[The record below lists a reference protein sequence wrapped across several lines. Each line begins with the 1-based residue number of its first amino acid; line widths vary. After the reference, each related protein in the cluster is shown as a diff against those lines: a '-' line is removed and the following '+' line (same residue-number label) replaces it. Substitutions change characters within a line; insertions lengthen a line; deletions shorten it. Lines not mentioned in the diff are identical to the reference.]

1 MVATTFTK
9 ISKTDTIKMDKN
21 FDFSDFLKKPMVKA
35 EEQAFTELNRIDDES
50 YKLGILKTVIA
61 AGNGMYD
68 VIPSKYGF
76 SIKSQGGDG
85 SCLGAAYAS
94 LAEGCFVTENPAPK
108 LPRKAVETVIE
119 WYKRITAK
127 NGEEAQ
133 VVFYWNQ
140 YKKDVITDD
149 EGNEVALKDIPGV
162 YFWTDEIF
170 SYTPKQYNH
179 GSLTEVAPED
189 EWYDIFN
196 RQFGMYVETHSHNSM
211 DAFASTTDEENS
223 ANDGFQLV
231 FGKLDQQQLVMYS
244 WMTMNKVMKL
254 GMSVEELGKIMEFN
268 PTNLYDTV
276 NEKLIYE
283 TTDLIF
289 DESLFEEWDKQILI
303 RPVVTRTTY
312 AAAPYTTGYVG
323 TGTTGY
329 FDDFYGYGRG
339 YATGVSLD
347 AQQRQMSGRTYTRQQ
362 ETEAVEEEFEA
373 ALGLSEFHQALRHE
387 APFMSY
393 DTVVDLVKNA
403 FVEGYFAKKDGPYTL
418 NDYTLAKFQTAID
431 TAVAT
436 IVEDLERAAHH

>member
-1 MVATTFTK
+1 MVATKFTK

-21 FDFSDFLKKPMVKA
+21 FDFSEFLKKPMVTA
-35 EEQAFTELNRIDDES
+35 ETPAFTELNRIDDES
-50 YKLGILKTVIA
+50 YKQGVLKTVIA

-68 VIPSKYGF
+68 IIPSKYGF
-76 SIKSQGGDG
+76 SIKSQGGEG

-94 LAEGCFVTENPAPK
+94 LAEGCFITENPAPK

-140 YKKDVITDD
+140 YKKDVINDD

-179 GSLTEVAPED
+179 GSLTEVATED

-268 PTNLYDTV
+268 PTNLYDTI

-303 RPVVTRTTY
+303 RPRTTYTTY
-312 AAAPYTTGYVG
+312 AATPYATGYAG
-323 TGTTGY
+323 TGY
-329 FDDFYGYGRG
+329 FDDFYGYGTG
-339 YATGVSLD
+339 YTAGSLD
-347 AQQRQMSGRTYTRQQ
+347 TQQRQMSGRVYTRAQ
-362 ETEAVEEEFEA
+362 ETDAVEEEFEV
-373 ALGLSEFHQALRHE
+373 ALGLSEFHQTLRHE

-393 DTVVDLVKNA
+393 DTVVDLIKNA
-403 FVEGYFAKKDGPYTL
+403 FVEGYFAKKDGPYSL
-418 NDYTLAKFQTAID
+418 NDYTLAKLQTAID
-431 TAVAT
+431 TAVTT
-436 IVEDLERAAHH
+436 IVEDLEQAAHQ

>member
-140 YKKDVITDD
+140 YKKDVIADD

-283 TTDLIF
+283 TNDLIF

-339 YATGVSLD
+339 YAAGGLD

-387 APFMSY
+387 APFMPY

>member
-140 YKKDVITDD
+140 YKKDVIADD

-283 TTDLIF
+283 TNDLIF

-339 YATGVSLD
+339 YAAGGLD

-387 APFMSY
+387 ASFMSY

>member
-1 MVATTFTK
+1 M
-9 ISKTDTIKMDKN
+9 
-21 FDFSDFLKKPMVKA
+21 
-35 EEQAFTELNRIDDES
+35 
-50 YKLGILKTVIA
+50 
-61 AGNGMYD
+61 
-68 VIPSKYGF
+68 
-76 SIKSQGGDG
+76 
-85 SCLGAAYAS
+85 GAAYAS

-140 YKKDVITDD
+140 YKKDVIADD

-179 GSLTEVAPED
+179 GSLTEVADED

-196 RQFGMYVETHSHNSM
+196 RKFGMYVETHSHNSM

-283 TTDLIF
+283 TNDLIF
-289 DESLFEEWDKQILI
+289 DESLFGEWDKQILI

-339 YATGVSLD
+339 YAAGGLD

>member
-1 MVATTFTK
+1 
-9 ISKTDTIKMDKN
+9 
-21 FDFSDFLKKPMVKA
+21 
-35 EEQAFTELNRIDDES
+35 
-50 YKLGILKTVIA
+50 
-61 AGNGMYD
+61 
-68 VIPSKYGF
+68 
-76 SIKSQGGDG
+76 
-85 SCLGAAYAS
+85 
-94 LAEGCFVTENPAPK
+94 
-108 LPRKAVETVIE
+108 
-119 WYKRITAK
+119 
-127 NGEEAQ
+127 
-133 VVFYWNQ
+133 
-140 YKKDVITDD
+140 
-149 EGNEVALKDIPGV
+149 
-162 YFWTDEIF
+162 
-170 SYTPKQYNH
+170 
-179 GSLTEVAPED
+179 
-189 EWYDIFN
+189 
-196 RQFGMYVETHSHNSM
+196 MYVETHSHNSM

-283 TTDLIF
+283 TNDLIF

-393 DTVVDLVKNA
+393 DTIVDLVKNA

>member
-1 MVATTFTK
+1 MVATKFTK
-9 ISKTDTIKMDKN
+9 ISKTDTIKMDKT
-21 FDFSDFLKKPMVKA
+21 FDFSDFLSKPMVTP
-35 EEQAFTELNRIDDES
+35 ETQAFTELNRIDDES
-50 YKLGILKTVIA
+50 YKLGMLKTVIA

-68 VIPSKYGF
+68 IIPSKYGF
-76 SIKSQGGDG
+76 SIKSQGGEG

-94 LAEGCFVTENPAPK
+94 LAEGCFITENPAPK

-149 EGNEVALKDIPGV
+149 DGNEVELKTIPGV

-231 FGKLDQQQLVMYS
+231 FGKLNQQQLVMYS

-289 DESLFEEWDKQILI
+289 DESLFEEWDT
-303 RPVVTRTTY
+303 PY
-312 AAAPYTTGYVG
+312 ATGYGGVVG
-323 TGTTGY
+323 GSY
-329 FDDFYGYGRG
+329 FDGNYGYGG
-339 YATGVSLD
+339 SYFGDDFD
-347 AQQRQMSGRTYTRQQ
+347 AQTRKMSGRIYTRIQ
-362 ETEAVEEEFEA
+362 EINTVEDEFDA
-373 ALGLSEFHQALRHE
+373 AMDAQEFHQALRHE
-387 APFMSY
+387 APFIPY
-393 DTVVDLVKNA
+393 DAVVDLVKGA
-403 FVEGYFAKKDGPYTL
+403 FVEGYLAKKDGPYSL
-418 NDYTLAKFQTAID
+418 NDYTLERLQTAIND
-431 TAVAT
+431 GVTT
-436 IVEDLERAAHH
+436 IITDLERAAHH

>member
-1 MVATTFTK
+1 MVATKFTT

-21 FDFSDFLKKPMVKA
+21 FDFSEFLKKPMVTP
-35 EEQAFTELNRIDDES
+35 ENQAFTELNRIDDES

-61 AGNGMYD
+61 AGND
-68 VIPSKYGF
+68 TFDIIPSKYGF
-76 SIKSQGGDG
+76 SIKSQGASG
-85 SCLGAAYAS
+85 SCLGAMYAS
-94 LAEGCFVTENPAPK
+94 LAEGCFITENPAPK
-108 LPRKAVETVIE
+108 LPRKAIETVIE

-170 SYTPKQYNH
+170 SYTPKQYNS
-179 GSLTEVAPED
+179 GSLTEVATED

-211 DAFASTTDEENS
+211 DAFASTTDEDNS

-323 TGTTGY
+323 TGATGY

-339 YATGVSLD
+339 YATGGLD
-347 AQQRQMSGRTYTRQQ
+347 AQQRQMSGRTYTRPQ

>member
-1 MVATTFTK
+1 MVATKFTK
-9 ISKTDTIKMDKN
+9 ISKTDTIKMDKT
-21 FDFSDFLKKPMVKA
+21 FDFSDFLSKPMVTP
-35 EEQAFTELNRIDDES
+35 ETQAFTELNRIDDES

-68 VIPSKYGF
+68 IIPSKYGF
-76 SIKSQGGDG
+76 SIKSQGGEG

-94 LAEGCFVTENPAPK
+94 LAEGCFITENPAPK

-149 EGNEVALKDIPGV
+149 EGNEVVLKDIPGV

-211 DAFASTTDEENS
+211 DAFASTTDEQNS

-268 PTNLYDTV
+268 PTNLYDMV

-312 AAAPYTTGYVG
+312 AAAPYTTGYAAG
-323 TGTTGY
+323 GSAY
-329 FDDFYGYGRG
+329 YDDWYGYG
-339 YATGVSLD
+339 YDTGVSLD
-347 AQQRQMSGRTYTRQQ
+347 AQQRKMSGRIYTRIQ
-362 ETEAVEEEFEA
+362 EINTVEDEFDNAIGTSAV
-373 ALGLSEFHQALRHE
+373 HQALNHQ
-387 APFMSY
+387 APSIPY
-393 DTVVDLVKNA
+393 DRVVDLVKGA
-403 FVEGYFAKKDGPYTL
+403 FVEGYLVKKDGPYSL
-418 NDYTLAKFQTAID
+418 NDYSLEKLQTAM
-431 TAVAT
+431 ANGVET
-436 IVEDLERAAHH
+436 IVTDLELAAHH

>member
-1 MVATTFTK
+1 MVATKFTK
-9 ISKTDTIKMDKN
+9 ISKTDTIKMDKT
-21 FDFSDFLKKPMVKA
+21 FDFSDFLAKPMVTP
-35 EEQAFTELNRIDDES
+35 ETPAFTELNRIDDES

-68 VIPSKYGF
+68 IIPSKYGF
-76 SIKSQGGDG
+76 SIKSQGGEG

-94 LAEGCFVTENPAPK
+94 LAEGCFITENPAPK

-140 YKKDVITDD
+140 YKKDTITDD
-149 EGNEVALKDIPGV
+149 DGNEVALKDIPGV
-162 YFWTDEIF
+162 HFWTDEIF

-179 GSLTEVAPED
+179 GALTEVADED

-211 DAFASTTDEENS
+211 DAFASGTDEENS

-231 FGKLDQQQLVMYS
+231 FGKLDQQELIMYS

-254 GMSVEELGKIMEFN
+254 GMSIEDLGKIMEFN

-276 NEKLIYE
+276 AEKLIYD
-283 TTDLIF
+283 TNNLIF

-303 RPVVTRTTY
+303 RPRVTYTTY
-312 AAAPYTTGYVG
+312 TAAPYATGYG
-323 TGTTGY
+323 SAY
-329 FDDFYGYGRG
+329 RDEWYGSEASY
-339 YATGVSLD
+339 YAGGGLD
-347 AQQRQMSGRTYTRQQ
+347 KQTRKMSGRIYTREQ
-362 ETEAVEEEFEA
+362 EINAVEDEFNA
-373 ALGLSEFHQALRHE
+373 VFDLSTINQVLRAE
-387 APFMSY
+387 GKFLPY
-393 DTVVDLVKNA
+393 ETVVDLMRYA
-403 FVEGYFAKKDGPYTL
+403 FVGGYLAKKNGPYSLT
-418 NDYTLAKFQTAID
+418 DYTYNKLETSIQTEVDDILISLEQ
-431 TAVAT
+431 AT
-436 IVEDLERAAHH
+436 SH

>member
-50 YKLGILKTVIA
+50 YKLGALKTVIA
-61 AGNGMYD
+61 AGNGTYD

-76 SIKSQGGDG
+76 SIKSQGGNG

-140 YKKDVITDD
+140 YKKDVIADD

-179 GSLTEVAPED
+179 GSLTEVADED

-196 RQFGMYVETHSHNSM
+196 RKFGMYVETHSHNSM

-323 TGTTGY
+323 TGTTSY
-329 FDDFYGYGRG
+329 FDDFAAGG
-339 YATGVSLD
+339 LD

-431 TAVAT
+431 TAVTT

>member
-149 EGNEVALKDIPGV
+149 DGNEVALKDIPGV

-283 TTDLIF
+283 TNDLIF

-312 AAAPYTTGYVG
+312 AAAPYTTDYVG

-339 YATGVSLD
+339 YAAGGLD

-373 ALGLSEFHQALRHE
+373 ALGLSESHQALRHE

>member
-1 MVATTFTK
+1 MVATKFTK
-9 ISKTDTIKMDKN
+9 ISKTDTIKMDKT
-21 FDFSDFLKKPMVKA
+21 FDFSDFLSKPMVTP
-35 EEQAFTELNRIDDES
+35 ETQAFTELNRIDDES

-68 VIPSKYGF
+68 IIPSKYGF
-76 SIKSQGGDG
+76 SIKSQGGEG

-94 LAEGCFVTENPAPK
+94 LAEGCFITENPAPK

-140 YKKDVITDD
+140 YKKDVIADD
-149 EGNEVALKDIPGV
+149 DGNEVVLKD
-162 YFWTDEIF
+162 IF

-211 DAFASTTDEENS
+211 DAFASTTDEQNS

-231 FGKLDQQQLVMYS
+231 FGRLDQQQLVMYS

-312 AAAPYTTGYVG
+312 AAAPYTTGYAAG
-323 TGTTGY
+323 GSAY
-329 FDDFYGYGRG
+329 YDDWYGYG
-339 YATGVSLD
+339 YDTGVSLD
-347 AQQRQMSGRTYTRQQ
+347 AQQRKMSGRIYTRIQ
-362 ETEAVEEEFEA
+362 EINTVEDEFDNAIGTSAV
-373 ALGLSEFHQALRHE
+373 HQALNHQ
-387 APFMSY
+387 APSIPY
-393 DTVVDLVKNA
+393 DRVVDLVKGA
-403 FVEGYFAKKDGPYTL
+403 FVEGYLVKKDGPYSL
-418 NDYTLAKFQTAID
+418 NDYTLEKLQTAI
-431 TAVAT
+431 ANGVET
-436 IVEDLERAAHH
+436 IVTDLELAAHH